1 MAALNVLSRKGIRG
15 SGRYAPRGP
24 ETPKGPSKY
33 DDFPIQQVWEEYRRS
48 NSEDIRNYLMEKFL
62 PLVRYN
68 AERIHQK
75 LPDEVDIE
83 DLMQAGTFGLKD
95 AVDAFD
101 LERKVKFETYCAPR
115 IRGAILDELRS
126 MDWVPRLVRH
136 RTARFEAVR
145 QQIEM
150 ETGESP
156 TDSEVANRVGLEGE
170 EFDKL
175 KRDGSPVSVR
185 SLTQRCF
192 SGENGKDVREID
204 VIRDESQ
211 SNPLTE
217 MARRDLKEFVTKGL
231 NRAERLIVVLY
242 YYENMTMKEIGSTL
256 ALSESRV
263 SQMHSSILLRLK
275 AQMQHRMRELE
286 PDPE

>member
-1 MAALNVLSRKGIRG
+1 MAAMNTLSRKGSRVG
-15 SGRYAPRGP
+15 GRHSARHMELPRAR
-24 ETPKGPSKY
+24 SKY
-33 DDFPIQQVWEEYRRS
+33 DDRPMIDVWQEYQATR
-48 NSEDIRNYLMEKFL
+48 SEDIRNFLMEKFL

-68 AERIHQK
+68 AERIYQK

-95 AVDAFD
+95 AIDAFD

-136 RTARFEAVR
+136 RTARFESVR

-150 ETGESP
+150 QTGESP
-156 TDSEVANRVGLEGE
+156 TDTEVAQKIGIDGE

-175 KRDGSPVSVR
+175 KRDGTPVGVR

-192 SGENGKDVREID
+192 SGDNGKDVREID

-211 SNPLTE
+211 VNPLSE

-242 YYENMTMKEIGSTL
+242 YYEAMTMKEIGSTL
-256 ALSESRV
+256 DLSESRV

-286 PDPE
+286 PDEE